1 MCYRGVVEMKKE
13 RLIGIS
19 LIVLIIAG
27 MIYLSPSLF
36 GTTSAVKSN
45 TSNQTAVVP
54 TVESSD
60 VAGRLS
66 HNLVMNS
73 PQAEVVSKVMIY
85 KTIPP
90 TVTNET
96 TLKYAKIFNVTG
108 ELKGACVVQSKDLRF
123 GLEISKNSGS
133 VRYFDQDRPNVK
145 MDAPAYLPTDDAA
158 IKIATKFLK
167 DRDLYPEGAVNPT
180 VFRENAIGGGNKV
193 YYGQIGVWYQRMLN
207 GTKVAG
213 TQLVVYVAG
222 NGDVIGYYANW
233 RTYEPYKEYPVT
245 SPQDAFG
252 TLKTNGVPVGMN
264 PADATVSIDEA
275 YLAYHTTPG
284 AYTEKYLEPVWVF
297 KGNVMVDGKSVMP
310 VEEYVPALTEG
321 SLKELSFL

>member
-1 MCYRGVVEMKKE
+1 MCYRGVIEMKKE
-13 RLIGIS
+13 LLFGIS

-27 MIYLSPSLF
+27 MIYMSPSLF
-36 GTTSAVKSN
+36 GATSVAKSN
-45 TSNQTAVVP
+45 ASNQTTVVP

-73 PQAEVVSKVMIY
+73 PQSAVVSKVMIY

-108 ELKGACVVQSKDLRF
+108 DLKGGCVVQSKDLRF

-145 MDAPAYLPTDDAA
+145 MDAPEYLPTDDAA

-180 VFRENAIGGGNKV
+180 VFRENAIGGGNKI

-207 GTKVAG
+207 GMKVAG
-213 TQLVVYVAG
+213 TQLVVYIGG

-233 RTYEPYKEYPVT
+233 RNYEPYEEYPVT
-245 SPQDAFG
+245 SPQEAFG
-252 TLKTNGVPVGMN
+252 KLKTTGVPVGTSTS
-264 PADATVSIDEA
+264 DASVSIDNE
-275 YLAYHTTPG
+275 YLAYQTTSG
-284 AYTEKYLEPVWVF
+284 AYTEDYLEPVWVF
-297 KGNVMVDGKSVMP
+297 KGNVTADGKPVMP
-310 VEEYVPALTEG
+310 IEQYVPALTDDAVK
-321 SLKELSFL
+321 SLSSS